1 MEFTHQHAVK
11 TEILLKIQFVSFL
24 DLDSFGKPGDGILQ
38 GHLRFFGM
46 YDECVNISIPMPGA
60 HNYATGSQTDE
71 GDVFITTYC
80 NLNIPLKLLPPSST
94 SGGHNSKLGDLLGDI
109 VSNNTYAAHRDFSTV
124 SG

>member
-1 MEFTHQHAVK
+1 MS
-11 TEILLKIQFVSFL
+11 IL

-109 VSNNTYAAHRDFSTV
+109 VSKNTYAAHREF
-124 SG
+124 